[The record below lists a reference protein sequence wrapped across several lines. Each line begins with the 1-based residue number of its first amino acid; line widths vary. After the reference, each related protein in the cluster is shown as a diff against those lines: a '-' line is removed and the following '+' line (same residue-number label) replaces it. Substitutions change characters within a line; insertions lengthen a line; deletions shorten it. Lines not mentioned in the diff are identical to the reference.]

1 MTPLEKYKDLYE
13 NELKAVDVRIIALGE
28 GRPELIRSLLKHIV
42 NAGGK
47 RLRPIILILCAK
59 MLGGKGKLI
68 AEMAACVELLH
79 TATLFHDDVVDGSKL
94 RRGKKTANEVWGNP
108 ASVLVGDFLLAQAF
122 GMMSDSG
129 SLEIIKV
136 LAHTSS
142 ILTEG
147 EIKQLMHKADIKTS
161 VEDYID
167 IVTAKT
173 AELFAA
179 CGRVG
184 AIIANADEKQKS
196 DAEEFGRNL
205 GISFQISDDGL
216 DYFADENSWGKKLGD
231 DFREGKATLPVIHL
245 YQAFG
250 GQRSVVSYLETL
262 FSGEEEVRNEGEFK
276 KIKELMLENDTQKF
290 CNKTAIDYMEKGRKN
305 LMNLPENEYRRA
317 LYDILQFSVERE
329 I

>member
-1 MTPLEKYKDLYE
+1 MSPLHKYKPLYE
-13 NELKAVDVRIIALGE
+13 EELKAVDARIIALGE
-28 GRPELIRSLLKHIV
+28 GRPDLIKSLLSHIV
-42 NAGGK
+42 TAGGK

-59 MLGGKGKLI
+59 MLGGKSKLI
-68 AEMAACVELLH
+68 SEMAACVELLH
-79 TATLFHDDVVDGSKL
+79 TATLFHDDVVDGSKM
-94 RRGKKTANEVWGNP
+94 RRGRKTANELWGNP

-136 LAHTSS
+136 LSHTSS

-161 VEDYID
+161 IEDYID
-167 IVTAKT
+167 IITAKT

-184 AIIANADEKQKS
+184 AIIADADEEQKTN
-196 DAEEFGRNL
+196 AGKFGRNL
-205 GISFQISDDGL
+205 GISFQISDDEL

-245 YQAFG
+245 YKVISSQKSA
-250 GQRSVVSYLETL
+250 VAEMEKL
-262 FSGEEEVRNEGEFK
+262 FSGNEELRNEEEFRKLRSLMIESNSQEF
-276 KIKELMLENDTQKF
+276 
-290 CNKTAIDYMEKGRKN
+290 CRKTAIEYCDAGKKN
-305 LMNLPENEYRRA
+305 LSNLPENEYSKA
-317 LYDILQFSVERE
+317 LEDILKFSIERE
-329 I
+329 G